1 MSNDFFHETIFKG
14 KGYILN
20 KPKTYETFVDQETG
34 EQHFMTSCRVRFGEP
49 PRGRVFTVRARS
61 EKAPDVAAFL
71 RSEAKKQDIL
81 DLQGIV
87 RFKKHIERDPDTG
100 EEFEV
105 MREVIF
111 LQAATVTGVYEPETP
126 PKAPQEPQE
135 ADEEPTPDNGEPNDM
150 GPAQPAPEADHDDI
164 PF

>member
-1 MSNDFFHETIFKG
+1 MPLGGCVIG
-14 KGYILN
+14 C
-20 KPKTYETFVDQETG
+20 G
-34 EQHFMTSCRVRFGEP
+34 ERISGARFAALP
-49 PRGRVFTVRARS
+49 GRVFTVRARS

-81 DLQGIV
+81 HLQGIV

-100 EEFEV
+100 EEFEI

-111 LQAATVTGVYEPETP
+111 LQAATVTGSYEPETP
-126 PKAPQEPQE
+126 PTAPQEPQE
-135 ADEEPTPDNGEPNDM
+135 ADDNG
-150 GPAQPAPEADHDDI
+150 I